1 MSVPLLNK
9 FHHIICQEPTT
20 TYNSNMTQND
30 GQYFTEAI
38 GALRLPSE
46 QEKDARANA
55 ENIVGKILAAYEENI
70 APGHVG
76 ANSSGIPSGFSAS
89 GVNPHLLTGLVYGR
103 IQSGKTRAMIAS
115 TAMAFDNGFR
125 IVVVLTSNINDLV
138 DQTHFDFAS
147 GLPRV
152 MVFTKD
158 DELAA
163 EIENAKLDLEAGD
176 GRMLIVCSKG
186 PTSLKNVIAFLKQVD
201 AKRYPAIIFDDEGDQ
216 ASLDT
221 NTRKRSLSNVA
232 VAPSSINKLIQE
244 KLRPLMPCHVY
255 VSVTGTPQAVLLQ
268 SAGSRNTPSFIE
280 PLHPGDSYVGG
291 DHFFADDEPE
301 DNHHELIRIVDSDEK
316 DKLLDLQATI
326 PSGLRRAILFYLLS
340 AAAAIKNMGFP
351 ENKKGYS
358 FLCHPSL
365 KNDEQAVAAERMSKY
380 LGVVKATLLKAA
392 GADPKVLQEFSEQ
405 YEDLKKTLGSK
416 TPPFEDL
423 SKVIVASL
431 RTRKILVINAK
442 AKRQGIAYGPGV
454 NFLIGGNTL
463 GRGIAIRDLL
473 VTYYL
478 RDSRI
483 SQIDT
488 MHQHARMFGYRSKT
502 LPYTRLFVPRRLY
515 YRFRD
520 IHRSD
525 QDLRRYVEEHKDVP
539 KTFPIEFT
547 FDLRTTRPGV
557 LDVNTTDTLRPGMQV
572 YPNYVVVPQN
582 AAAYSKLMAKLSAHF
597 GSAEP
602 SIEEK
607 GKKGVIISVN
617 EAVDLV
623 QLIKTKSENTW
634 RDKTIDAVIRKVA
647 GKFGNRIALKFRS
660 AERLVREE
668 GFMSTG
674 TLSGTEYENA
684 GKESIPTLWIM
695 SVESTEGSFCGKGKR
710 FMYPTFVIP
719 NGLPKL
725 LMFNR
730 G

>member
-1 MSVPLLNK
+1 
-9 FHHIICQEPTT
+9 
-20 TYNSNMTQND
+20 MTKKD
-30 GQYFTEAI
+30 GQYFTATMK
-38 GALRLPSE
+38 ALRLPAD
-46 QEKDARANA
+46 QEEDARINA
-55 ENIVGKILAAYEENI
+55 ENIVGKILAAYEENV

-76 ANSSGIPSGFSAS
+76 AEGSGIPSGFTGS
-89 GVNPHLLTGLVYGR
+89 GINPHLLTGLVYGR

-115 TAMAFDNGFR
+115 TAMAFDNAFR

-138 DQTHFDFAS
+138 NQTHFDFAS
-147 GLPRV
+147 GLPDV

-158 DELAA
+158 DELVG
-163 EIENAKLDLEAGD
+163 EIENAKLDLAAGD

-186 PTSLKNVIAFLKQVD
+186 ATSLKNVITFLKQVD

-221 NTRKRSLSNVA
+221 NTRKRSISDVA

-244 KLRPLMPCHVY
+244 KLRSLMPCHVY

-280 PLHPGDSYVGG
+280 PLPPGESYVGG

-301 DNHHELIRIVDSDEK
+301 DNHDELIRIVDSDEK
-316 DKLLDLQATI
+316 DKLLGQAAI

-340 AAAAIKNMGFP
+340 AAAAIENMGFP
-351 ENKKGYS
+351 EHKNGYS

-365 KNDEQAVAAERMSKY
+365 KNDEQAVAATRISSY
-380 LGVVKATLLKAA
+380 LGVVKATLLEAT
-392 GADPKVLQEFSEQ
+392 GADPKVLQEFSQQ
-405 YEDLKKTLGSK
+405 YEDLKKTLGAK
-416 TPPFEDL
+416 TPSFEVL
-423 SKVIVASL
+423 SKRIVASL

-442 AKRQGIAYGPGV
+442 AKRQGIAYGPGL

-488 MHQHARMFGYRSKT
+488 MHQHARMFGYRLKT

-582 AAAYSKLMAKLSAHF
+582 PAAYSKLMAKLNSRF
-597 GSAEP
+597 GPAGP
-602 SIEEK
+602 SMEEK
-607 GKKGVIISVN
+607 GKKGVTISVD

-647 GKFGNRIALKFRS
+647 GKFGNKVTLRFRS
-660 AERLVREE
+660 ADRLVREE

-674 TLSGTEYENA
+674 TLSGDEYHNA
-684 GKESIPTLWIM
+684 GEESIPTLWIM
-695 SVESTEGSFCGKGKR
+695 SVESAEGSFCGKGKR